1 MLHLIFTVVVA
12 LLIIQLIWSLRHRYA
27 LPVHIPGSMG
37 LPLIGE
43 TIQFAL
49 DIRGFAVKRHAKYG
63 PVFKTHLLGFPSV
76 FVAKEEDMKK
86 ALLGGNNVVSFTL
99 PSSFQDM
106 VHGSPLTIESC
117 DRQKAQRVTLL
128 KCLTGK
134 GISDLMTVIQS
145 VIEGVAD
152 NWKYDESFDMHQHIR
167 NVAFRLIQSTIMG
180 EFDIKF
186 HDQIHGLYETFQL
199 GFASLPI
206 KLPMTT
212 FGKAL
217 QARKNLEVLMLEQIQ
232 RRIDDDNDGEG
243 ILGALLA
250 SRRKEEND
258 ITNAE
263 LSVQMVI
270 LLFVG
275 YDTTTSTMNR
285 IVAALATR
293 PELANKLYEE
303 ARELPA
309 KLEML
314 PVKALPLID
323 AVLKEAMRMNQTV
336 PSVFRQTVSS
346 YETSTGMVV
355 PAKWSLYMGISASS
369 QLYSGLPD
377 ADEFKPERWIS
388 EPTAVAPSRFSYVPF
403 GAGGRSCVGME
414 LARIEIK
421 VFIITLLRRATFK
434 SDNVL
439 VWKDLPVA
447 YPVNGHLLTLTK
459 RNIYDDLATKSIE

>member
-1 MLHLIFTVVVA
+1 M
-12 LLIIQLIWSLRHRYA
+12 
-27 LPVHIPGSMG
+27 P
-37 LPLIGE
+37 
-43 TIQFAL
+43 
-49 DIRGFAVKRHAKYG
+49 
-63 PVFKTHLLGFPSV
+63 
-76 FVAKEEDMKK
+76 
-86 ALLGGNNVVSFTL
+86 
-99 PSSFQDM
+99 
-106 VHGSPLTIESC
+106 
-117 DRQKAQRVTLL
+117 
-128 KCLTGK
+128 
-134 GISDLMTVIQS
+134 VIQS

-152 NWKYDESFDMHQHIR
+152 NWKYGESFDMHQHIR

-180 EFDIKF
+180 EFDIEF

-217 QARKNLEVLMLEQIQ
+217 QARKELEVLMLKQIQ
-232 RRIDDDNDGEG
+232 RRIDDDIDGEG
-243 ILGALLA
+243 ILGALLS
-250 SRRKEEND
+250 SRRKGEND

-293 PELANKLYEE
+293 PELADKLYEE

-336 PSVFRQTVSS
+336 PSVFRQTVAPF
-346 YETSTGMVV
+346 ETSTGMVV

-377 ADEFKPERWIS
+377 ADDFKPERWLS
-388 EPTAVAPSRFSYVPF
+388 EPTAAAPSRFSYVPF

-459 RNIYDDLATKSIE
+459 RNVDDNFATNSIE